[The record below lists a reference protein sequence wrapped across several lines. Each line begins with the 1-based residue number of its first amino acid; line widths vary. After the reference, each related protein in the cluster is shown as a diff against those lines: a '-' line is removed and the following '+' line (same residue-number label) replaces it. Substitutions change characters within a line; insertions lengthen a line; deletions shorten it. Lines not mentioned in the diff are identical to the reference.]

1 MARISS
7 YPIDVNIQ
15 DNDAWIGTESSNRL
29 TRQFT
34 AQGIADYLNINSKI
48 AISAQMVFKFVVG
61 ATAGSGDFTTPLDAN
76 GAATLNFADIA
87 SIKLSIVSNSG
98 MAVTEFV
105 QYLNGS
111 QILIN
116 QQQKIDEFGHYTITG
131 YTDIVGE
138 PGFKLLSLEYI
149 GGTGVLVDKKTYDFA
164 SFYRSNQGAP
174 TFVFPQTVPAVA
186 WGAGTPPVVTHNLG
200 KFPSI
205 TVIDTGN
212 TVVQGEYTYIDN
224 NTVAL
229 AFSAPFAG
237 KAYLN

>member
-7 YPIDVNIQ
+7 YPIDVDIQ

-48 AISAQMVFKFVVG
+48 AISAQMVFKFVATG
-61 ATAGSGDFTTPLDAN
+61 ALGGDFTAPLDAN
-76 GAATLNFADIA
+76 GVATLNFADIA

-174 TFVFPQTVPAVA
+174 TFVFTQTAAVTN
-186 WGAGTPPVVTHNLG
+186 WGNGTPPVVTHNLG

-212 TVVQGEYTYIDN
+212 TVVQGEYTYINN

>member
-7 YPIDVNIQ
+7 YPIDVDIQ

-48 AISAQMVFKFVVG
+48 AISAQMVFKFVIG
-61 ATAGSGDFTTPLDAN
+61 AKAGDGDFTTPLDAN

-164 SFYRSNQGAP
+164 SFYLSKQGVP
-174 TFVFPQTVPAVA
+174 TFVYDQVAPATTWNIA
-186 WGAGTPPVVTHNLG
+186 HNLL

-212 TVVQGEYTYIDN
+212 TVVQGEYTYTDN
-224 NTVAL
+224 NNVTL
-229 AFSAPFAG
+229 NFSAAFAG

>member
-7 YPIDVNIQ
+7 YPIDVDIQ

-98 MAVTEFV
+98 MAVTEFM

-138 PGFKLLSLEYI
+138 PG
-149 GGTGVLVDKKTYDFA
+149 
-164 SFYRSNQGAP
+164 
-174 TFVFPQTVPAVA
+174 
-186 WGAGTPPVVTHNLG
+186 
-200 KFPSI
+200 
-205 TVIDTGN
+205 
-212 TVVQGEYTYIDN
+212 
-224 NTVAL
+224 
-229 AFSAPFAG
+229 
-237 KAYLN
+237 LNYYH

>member
-7 YPIDVNIQ
+7 YPIDVDIQ

-48 AISAQMVFKFVVG
+48 AISAQMVFKFVATG
-61 ATAGSGDFTTPLDAN
+61 ALGGDFTAPLDAN

-174 TFVFPQTVPAVA
+174 TFVFTQTAPAVA

-212 TVVQGEYTYIDN
+212 TVVQGEYTYINN

>member
-7 YPIDVNIQ
+7 YPIDVDIQ

-48 AISAQMVFKFVVG
+48 AISAQMVFKFVATG
-61 ATAGSGDFTTPLDAN
+61 ALGGDFTAPLDAN
-76 GAATLNFADIA
+76 GVATLNFADIA

-174 TFVFPQTVPAVA
+174 TFVFTQTAPAVA

>member
-7 YPIDVNIQ
+7 YPIDVDIQ

-48 AISAQMVFKFVVG
+48 AISAQMVFKFVIGGV
-61 ATAGSGDFTTPLDAN
+61 AGNGDFTSPLDVN
-76 GAATLNFADIA
+76 GLPTLKFEDIV

-138 PGFKLLSLEYI
+138 PNFKLLSLEHI
-149 GGTGVLVDKKTYDFA
+149 GGTGLLVNSKTYDFA

-174 TFVFPQTVPAVA
+174 TFVFTQTAPAVA

-212 TVVQGEYTYIDN
+212 TVVQGQYTYINN

>member
-15 DNDAWIGTESSNRL
+15 DNDAWIGTESTNRL

-48 AISAQMVFKFVVG
+48 AISAQMVFKFVAVG
-61 ATAGSGDFTTPLDAN
+61 ASSGDFTNPLDEN
-76 GAATLNFADIA
+76 GAATLNFKDIV
-87 SIKLSIVSNSG
+87 SIKLSTVSNSG
-98 MAVTEFV
+98 MAVTEFIS
-105 QYLNGS
+105 YINGS

-116 QQQKIDEFGHYTITG
+116 QQQKIDEFGHYKITG
-131 YTDIVGE
+131 YADIVGE
-138 PGFKLLSLEYI
+138 PGFKLFSLEYI
-149 GGTGVLVDKKTYDFA
+149 GGTGVLVDEKTYDVANFFKSSDA
-164 SFYRSNQGAP
+164 NKQP
-174 TFVFPQTVPAVA
+174 TFIFSQVAPATT
-186 WGAGTPPVVTHNLG
+186 WNITHNLG

-212 TVVQGEYTYIDN
+212 TVVQGEYTYTDDDN
-224 NTVAL
+224 IKL
-229 AFSAPFAG
+229 QFSAAFAG

>member
-7 YPIDVNIQ
+7 YPIDVDIQ

-48 AISAQMVFKFVVG
+48 AISAQMVFKFVIGGV
-61 ATAGSGDFTTPLDAN
+61 AQNGDFTSPLDVN
-76 GAATLNFADIA
+76 GLPTLKFEDIV

-138 PGFKLLSLEYI
+138 PNFKLLSLEHI
-149 GGTGVLVDKKTYDFA
+149 GGTGLLVNSKTYDFA
-164 SFYRSNQGAP
+164 SFYLSKQGTP
-174 TFVFPQTVPAVA
+174 TFVFPQTAPAVA
-186 WGAGTPPVVTHNLG
+186 WGSGTPPVVTHNLG

>member
-7 YPIDVNIQ
+7 YPIDVNVQ

-48 AISAQMVFKFVVG
+48 AISAQMVFKFVATG
-61 ATAGSGDFTTPLDAN
+61 ASSGDFTNPLDAN
-76 GAATLNFADIA
+76 GAATLNFQDIA
-87 SIKLSIVSNSG
+87 SIKLSTVSNSG
-98 MAVTEFV
+98 MAVTEFIS
-105 QYLNGS
+105 YINGS

-138 PGFKLLSLEYI
+138 PGFKLLSLEYV
-149 GGTGVLVDKKTYDFA
+149 GGNGVLVDKKTYDVA
-164 SFYRSNQGAP
+164 SFYKSNQGSP
-174 TFVFPQTVPAVA
+174 TFIFDQVVPAMV
-186 WGAGTPPVVTHNLG
+186 WGDGTPKVVTHNLN

-212 TVVQGEYTYIDN
+212 TVVQGEYTYIN
-224 NTVAL
+224 NNSVAL
-229 AFSAPFAG
+229 KFSAPFGG